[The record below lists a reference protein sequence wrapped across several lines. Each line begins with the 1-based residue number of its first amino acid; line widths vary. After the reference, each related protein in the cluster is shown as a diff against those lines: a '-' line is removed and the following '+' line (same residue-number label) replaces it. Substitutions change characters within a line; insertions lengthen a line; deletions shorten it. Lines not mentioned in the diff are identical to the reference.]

1 MTVIHLDTLYDDSGC
16 CYERLGLEG
25 VGVKS
30 FNPKIILGKKLR
42 EKEKPDV

>member
-1 MTVIHLDTLYDDSGC
+1 VTIIHLDTLYHDSGG

-42 EKEKPDV
+42 EKDKSNV

>member
-1 MTVIHLDTLYDDSGC
+1 MTIIHLDTLYDDSGW
-16 CYERLGLEG
+16 CYERLGLDG

-42 EKEKPDV
+42 EKEKSYE